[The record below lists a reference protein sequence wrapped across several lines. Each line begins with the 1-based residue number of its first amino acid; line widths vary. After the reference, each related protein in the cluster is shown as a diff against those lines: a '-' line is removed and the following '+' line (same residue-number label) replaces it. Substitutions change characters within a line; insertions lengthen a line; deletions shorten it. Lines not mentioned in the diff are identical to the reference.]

1 MMVTHYVIQVRAPLD
16 SDLTVQSPTGSL
28 SLRGVNGVTLEGRQA
43 NISSMANLSL
53 LSQEVYRGSMS
64 LLHSMANL
72 SLLSQEVYI

>member
-1 MMVTHYVIQVRAPLD
+1 MMATHYDVQVRAPLD

-28 SLRGVNGVTLEGRQA
+28 SLRGVNGVTLGGRQA

-64 LLHSMANL
+64 HLLQWNQ
-72 SLLSQEVYI
+72 SQTGM